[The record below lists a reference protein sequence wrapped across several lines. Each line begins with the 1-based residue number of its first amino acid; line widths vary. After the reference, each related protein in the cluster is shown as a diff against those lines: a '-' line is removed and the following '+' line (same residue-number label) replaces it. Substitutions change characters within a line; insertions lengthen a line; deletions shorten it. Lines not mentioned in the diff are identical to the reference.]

1 VGGGGR
7 QLGLK
12 QINIADPPN
21 GGKCQK
27 LSTKT
32 VRDVVLDY
40 YTIQCKVVM

>member
-1 VGGGGR
+1 VCVWGGAAGF
-7 QLGLK
+7 
-12 QINIADPPN
+12 NIADPPN

-32 VRDVVLDY
+32 VRDVVLDF